1 MIAITPIPA
10 FNDNYLWLLDNGS
23 EAAVVDPGD
32 AAPVEEYLE
41 RHSLTLSAILITHHH
56 GDHTGGIKHLK
67 NRFNCPV
74 YGPAK
79 ECIPNID
86 YPLNQTDS
94 VTIDALN
101 LKLCIIE
108 VPGHTAGH
116 IAYFAPRTE
125 INDNL
130 LFCGDTVFSGGCGRL
145 FEGTA
150 AQMWDSMQKLM
161 QLPDDTLVFPAHEY
175 TLANLEFA
183 LAVEPDNQAL
193 HDYQTNVIEKRQD
206 NRPSLPTNI
215 GQEKAI
221 NPFMRVRESDIAA
234 AALKLAGRSDL
245 KESEVFA
252 QIRQWK
258 DNF

>member
-56 GDHTGGIKHLK
+56 GDHTGGINRLK
-67 NRFNCPV
+67 SRFNCPV

-79 ECIPNID
+79 ERIPNID

-101 LKLCIIE
+101 LNLRIIE

-175 TLANLEFA
+175 TLANLKFA
-183 LAVEPDNQAL
+183 LAVEPNNQAL
-193 HDYQTNVIEKRQD
+193 HDYQASVISKRNA

-215 GQEKAI
+215 GLEKTI
-221 NPFMRVRESDIAA
+221 NPFMRVRESDVTA
-234 AALKLAGRSDL
+234 AALKLAGHSDL
-245 KESEVFA
+245 KEPEVFA
-252 QIRQWK
+252 HIRQWK